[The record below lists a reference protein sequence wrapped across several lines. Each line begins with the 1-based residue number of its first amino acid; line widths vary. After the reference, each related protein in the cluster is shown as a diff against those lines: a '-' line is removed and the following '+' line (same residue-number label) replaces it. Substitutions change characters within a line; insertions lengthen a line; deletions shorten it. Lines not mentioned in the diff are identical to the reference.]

1 MGTKNDISSRFIE
14 AFERLLNENK
24 ITDRKDFALK
34 IGISPSMVTEI
45 SKGRSAVGTTAIQN
59 LVLTFGISAN
69 WLLTGQGDMFHNE
82 SATISTDP
90 QKGIPY
96 YDVDF
101 LGGFAIQ
108 ENDQTSIPAFNIISN
123 ICPRAEMWCNITG
136 HSMEPTISQGDIIA
150 LRKCGIEDIQY
161 GEMYAVVLDTFRTVK
176 ILRKASAPGKLKFVP
191 INQTEFDEQE
201 FDISRIRQ
209 VFEVV
214 GCIRRFF

>member
-1 MGTKNDISSRFIE
+1 MSTKNDISSRFIE

-24 ITDRKDFALK
+24 ITDRKDFAFK

-101 LGGFAIQ
+101 LGGLPYKRMIKQVSQPLILSLIYAQ
-108 ENDQTSIPAFNIISN
+108 EQ
-123 ICPRAEMWCNITG
+123 
-136 HSMEPTISQGDIIA
+136 
-150 LRKCGIEDIQY
+150 KCG
-161 GEMYAVVLDTFRTVK
+161 VT
-176 ILRKASAPGKLKFVP
+176 
-191 INQTEFDEQE
+191 
-201 FDISRIRQ
+201 
-209 VFEVV
+209 
-214 GCIRRFF
+214 